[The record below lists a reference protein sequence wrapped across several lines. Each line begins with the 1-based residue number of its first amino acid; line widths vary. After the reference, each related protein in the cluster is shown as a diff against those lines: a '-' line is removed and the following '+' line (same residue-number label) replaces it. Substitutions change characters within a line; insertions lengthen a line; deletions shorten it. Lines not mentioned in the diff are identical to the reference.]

1 MAINQLGYIL
11 RQDLT
16 AYITS
21 DTVTELTGGR
31 KAIGTSPAVSGDDR
45 IWQNLA
51 VSAVAAAK
59 SRIRTTQYD
68 ISEVFAPFYEY
79 SADEGYTSGM
89 RVAGAEDGDGIRPL
103 YACIQDAPAGTL
115 LSDTDFFV
123 PKNGADDDRDPAIVR
138 IICKIIIYDLS
149 ARYNPR
155 EIPEQRRLDYEE
167 AQKELR
173 DGIQMGHNQYEMEED
188 VITPDDPRQA
198 FAYGTFEGI
207 DQDVY

>member
-1 MAINQLGYIL
+1 MATNKLGYIL
-11 RQDLT
+11 RQDLVS
-16 AYITS
+16 YITS
-21 DTVTELTGGR
+21 DTITELTGGR
-31 KAIGTSPAVSGDDR
+31 KAIGTSPAVAGNDR
-45 IWQNLA
+45 IWQDLA
-51 VSAVAAAK
+51 VSAVATAK

-79 SADEGYTSGM
+79 SSDEDYIAGM
-89 RVAGAEDGDGIRPL
+89 RVAGDEDADGIRML
-103 YACIQDAPAGTL
+103 YLCIQDAPAGTL
-115 LSDTDFFV
+115 LTDTAFFEK
-123 PKNGADDDRDPAIVR
+123 KNGADDDRDPAIVR

-149 ARYNPR
+149 ARHNPR

-173 DGIQMGHNQYEMEED
+173 DGIQMGHNQYAMEED

-198 FAYGTFEGI
+198 FAWGTFDGI